1 MKLREVIYPIEF
13 KQCLM
18 VKMVK
23 EVQKNLDK
31 QSEKSEILA
40 ELENIKNKTKMKN
53 TITDKK
59 NKQQQQKT
67 PKGINDRLDG
77 RGIDQRAGRQNNGNH

>member
-1 MKLREVIYPIEF
+1 
-13 KQCLM
+13 M

-31 QSEKSEILA
+31 QSEKSEILP
-40 ELENIKNKTKMKN
+40 ELENIKNKTEMKN

-59 NKQQQQKT
+59 NKQTTTTKNTKRNQ
-67 PKGINDRLDG
+67 
-77 RGIDQRAGRQNNGNH
+77 

>member
-31 QSEKSEILA
+31 QSEKSEILP
-40 ELENIKNKTKMKN
+40 ELENIKNKTEMKN

-59 NKQQQQKT
+59 NTQTTTTKNTTRNQ
-67 PKGINDRLDG
+67 
-77 RGIDQRAGRQNNGNH
+77 

>member
-23 EVQKNLDK
+23 EVQKNLDNLPNRV
-31 QSEKSEILA
+31 QAMFDGEDGQRSPEKFGQTE
-40 ELENIKNKTKMKN
+40 
-53 TITDKK
+53 
-59 NKQQQQKT
+59 
-67 PKGINDRLDG
+67 
-77 RGIDQRAGRQNNGNH
+77 

>member
-1 MKLREVIYPIEF
+1 M
-13 KQCLM
+13 M

-31 QSEKSEILA
+31 QSEKSEILP
-40 ELENIKNKTKMKN
+40 ELENIKNKTEMKN

-59 NKQQQQKT
+59 NKQTTTTKNTKRNQ
-67 PKGINDRLDG
+67 
-77 RGIDQRAGRQNNGNH
+77 